1 MALLYVPLL
10 TKEGAGEVILE
21 KRTVVVHNP
30 TPACRQAGRLTLSLV
45 KGGNLLHRFY
55 VTNMATQK
63 KPWDFLT
70 QDERKHAI
78 DKIMTFFAEERDEEI
93 GVIAAEEILDM
104 CLELLGPKVYN
115 DGVLDAKD
123 WFKKQLGNL
132 ELDYDLL
139 KK

>member
-1 MALLYVPLL
+1 
-10 TKEGAGEVILE
+10 
-21 KRTVVVHNP
+21 
-30 TPACRQAGRLTLSLV
+30 
-45 KGGNLLHRFY
+45 
-55 VTNMATQK
+55 MATQK